1 MRIILASGSPRRIE
15 LLDQFNIEFDVV
27 PSKIEEVTRPHESPV
42 QTVMALAFEKA
53 NDVANMYTDAVII
66 ASDTIVYKDDIL
78 GKPSSR
84 ADAKAMLDA
93 LNGEVHDVYTG
104 VAVICKMKNISIVDF
119 EKTTV
124 TFNSLSDEQI
134 EKYLDTNEPLD
145 KAGAYGIQGVGALLV
160 KKIDGDYFNVMG
172 LPLSKLSQLLG
183 KHFQIDL
190 L

>member
-15 LLDQFNIEFDVV
+15 LLDQFNIQFDVI
-27 PSKIEEVTRPHESPV
+27 PSKIEEVTRSHETPV

-53 NDVANMYTDAVII
+53 IDVANKYPEAVVI
-66 ASDTIVYKDDIL
+66 ASDTMVYKDEIL

-84 ADAKAMLDA
+84 ADAKVMLDT
-93 LNGEVHDVYTG
+93 LNGEVHEVYTG
-104 VAVICKMKNISIVDF
+104 LALVYKNQNICVVDY

-124 TFNSLSDEQI
+124 TFNILSDDQI
-134 EKYLDTNEPLD
+134 ENYLNTNEPLD
-145 KAGAYGIQGVGALLV
+145 KAGAYGIQGIGALLV

-172 LPLSKLSQLLG
+172 LPLSKLSQLLR

>member
-15 LLDQFNIEFDVV
+15 LLDQFNIDFDVI
-27 PSKIEEVTRPHESPV
+27 PSKIEEVTRPYETPV
-42 QTVMALAFEKA
+42 QAVMALAFEKA
-53 NDVANMYTDAVII
+53 NDVANMYPDAVII
-66 ASDTIVYKDDIL
+66 ASDTIVYKENIL

-84 ADAKAMLDA
+84 ADAKAMLNI
-93 LNGEVHDVYTG
+93 LNGEEHDVYTG
-104 VAVICKMKNISIVDF
+104 IALVYKDKNIRVVDY

-124 TFNSLSDEQI
+124 TFNSLNDEQI

-145 KAGAYGIQGVGALLV
+145 KAGAYGIQGIGALLV

-172 LPLSKLSQLLG
+172 LPLSKLSQLLE
-183 KHFQIDL
+183 KYFQIDL

>member
-15 LLDQFNIEFDVV
+15 LLDQFNIDFDVV
-27 PSKIEEVTRPHESPV
+27 PSKIEEVTRPHETPV
-42 QTVMALAFEKA
+42 QAVMALAFEKA
-53 NDVANMYTDAVII
+53 NDVANMYPDAVII

-84 ADAKAMLDA
+84 ADAKAMLNN
-93 LNGEVHDVYTG
+93 LNGEKHDVYTG
-104 VAVICKMKNISIVDF
+104 IALVYKDKSICVVDY

-124 TFNSLSDEQI
+124 TFNYLTEEQI

-145 KAGAYGIQGVGALLV
+145 KAGAYGIQGIGALLV

-172 LPLSKLSQLLG
+172 LPLSKLSQLL
-183 KHFQIDL
+183 KKYFQIDL

>member
-15 LLDQFNIEFDVV
+15 LLDQFNIEFEVV
-27 PSKIEEVTRPHESPV
+27 PSKIEEVTRNHETPV
-42 QTVMALAFEKA
+42 QTVMGLAFEKA
-53 NDVANMYTDAVII
+53 NDVASVYPDALVI
-66 ASDTIVYKDDIL
+66 ASDTIVFKDNIL

-84 ADAKAMLDA
+84 AEAKAMLDT
-93 LNGEVHDVYTG
+93 LNGKVHEVYTG
-104 VAVICKMKNISIVDF
+104 VALIYKNDNISVVDY

-124 TFNSLSDEQI
+124 TFNILTDEQI
-134 EKYLDTNEPLD
+134 EKYLITNEPLD
-145 KAGAYGIQGVGALLV
+145 KAGAYGIQGIGALLV

-172 LPLSKLSQLLG
+172 LPLSKLSQLLE